1 MPSFDVVSEVD
12 WQEVRNAVDQANREI
27 GTRFDFKGS
36 DARIERAEG
45 LLTLHADDEFK
56 VSQVRDILR
65 SKLSKRTID
74 ITCLDEQAVEKA
86 AGGKARQ
93 EIRVRHGVDM
103 DLARKI
109 VKLIKDAKLKVQAA
123 IQGEQVRVS
132 GKNRDDLQAVMAMLR
147 KQELGLPLQFTNFR
161 D

>member
-27 GTRFDFKGS
+27 STRFDFKGS
-36 DARIERAEG
+36 DARIDQAEG

-56 VSQVRDILR
+56 VSQVGDILR
-65 SKLSKRTID
+65 SKLTKRAID
-74 ITCLDEQAVEKA
+74 ITCLEERAVEKS

-93 EIRVRHGVDM
+93 EFQVRSGVDI

-109 VKLIKDAKLKVQAA
+109 VKIIKDTKLKVQAA
-123 IQGEQVRVS
+123 IQGDQVRVS
-132 GKNRDDLQAVMAMLR
+132 GKNRDDLQAVMAVLR
-147 KQELGLPLQFTNFR
+147 KQALDLPLQYTNFR